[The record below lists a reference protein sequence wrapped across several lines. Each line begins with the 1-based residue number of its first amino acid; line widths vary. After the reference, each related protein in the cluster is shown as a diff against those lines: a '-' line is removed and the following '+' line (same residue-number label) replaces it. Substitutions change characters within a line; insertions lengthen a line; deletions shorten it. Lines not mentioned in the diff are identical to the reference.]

1 MMSLSCDWPKCL
13 FTITLALSQLIEE
26 QGQQAKFLSW
36 ACTQVCTLVPNGVR
50 LHTNQETW
58 QLAWVPIA
66 SQYKSRVKRVPSTR
80 LVYIFKVSWE
90 GELQKR
96 PQHQQDIVCVCVNI
110 FLRICLRVRVF
121 DLDIVC
127 VAVFVKIL
135 SRPC

>member
-1 MMSLSCDWPKCL
+1 MCVAV
-13 FTITLALSQLIEE
+13 FVNIFVRVQLY
-26 QGQQAKFLSW
+26 L
-36 ACTQVCTLVPNGVR
+36 N
-50 LHTNQETW
+50 
-58 QLAWVPIA
+58 
-66 SQYKSRVKRVPSTR
+66 
-80 LVYIFKVSWE
+80 IFKVSWE
-90 GELQKR
+90 GVLQKR

>member
-1 MMSLSCDWPKCL
+1 MGSDCKSVQVKSQESPLYSFSLH
-13 FTITLALSQLIEE
+13 FVSQ
-26 QGQQAKFLSW
+26 
-36 ACTQVCTLVPNGVR
+36 
-50 LHTNQETW
+50 
-58 QLAWVPIA
+58 
-66 SQYKSRVKRVPSTR
+66 
-80 LVYIFKVSWE
+80 
-90 GELQKR
+90 